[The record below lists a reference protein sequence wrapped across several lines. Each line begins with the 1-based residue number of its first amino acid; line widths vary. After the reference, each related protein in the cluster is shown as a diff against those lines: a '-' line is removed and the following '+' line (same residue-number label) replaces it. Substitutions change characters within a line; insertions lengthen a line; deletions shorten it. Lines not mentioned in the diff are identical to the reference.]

1 MILVSWN
8 VGTVYI
14 YIYIY
19 GEFRETL
26 VKDGLWKKIGCI
38 MEIKLLYMFLIF
50 QIFVCGF
57 GETTWF

>member
-1 MILVSWN
+1 MILVSLN
-8 VGTVYI
+8 VGTVC
-14 YIYIY
+14 IY

-50 QIFVCGF
+50 
-57 GETTWF
+57 